1 MTFVYVGVQ
10 LADLL
15 HIIDDAGM
23 PSESNR
29 FIFNG
34 DFVDRGAFGVEVRLA
49 GFRFGFGSVPF
60 PFPFPFPFPCPFPF
74 RFVSFLVLSC
84 VLSFIEFSLVPV
96 AALRLGGRCVTAP
109 THKTKQRERDMLH
122 DAKRWCVVLLP
133 VPRDGH
139 VSRVRIIGCASTTER
154 VV

>member
-49 GFRFGFGSVPF
+49 GFRFGFGSVSVS
-60 PFPFPFPFPCPFPF
+60 F
-74 RFVSFLVLSC
+74 RFLFCLASCRFLI
-84 VLSFIEFSLVPV
+84 FLVPV
-96 AALRLGGRCVTAP
+96 AALRLGGRCVIAP
-109 THKTKQRERDMLH
+109 THKTKG
-122 DAKRWCVVLLP
+122 A
-133 VPRDGH
+133 
-139 VSRVRIIGCASTTER
+139 
-154 VV
+154 